1 LRHCDLN
8 KIKVQTNRLPIA
20 RFSACL
26 IIWNKAEEVIMKKT
40 RFIAALAAA
49 AAISFTSFTPA
60 TPVLAAPVSA
70 PAELRGTPVTRIR
83 TLVNLN
89 VRTGPGTGY
98 RRIGTLHAGHVV
110 HVTGAS
116 DNYQWWR
123 VRTPW
128 GTGWVSAS
136 ALYSRPVAWR

>member
-1 LRHCDLN
+1 
-8 KIKVQTNRLPIA
+8 
-20 RFSACL
+20 
-26 IIWNKAEEVIMKKT
+26 MKKT

-49 AAISFTSFTPA
+49 AALSFTSLTPA
-60 TPVLAAPVSA
+60 IPVLAAPVTV
-70 PAELRGTPVTRIR
+70 PTEVRGTPVTRIR
-83 TLVNLN
+83 MLVNLN

-98 RRIGTLHAGHVV
+98 WRMGTLHAGQVV
-110 HVTGAS
+110 QVTGAS

>member
-1 LRHCDLN
+1 
-8 KIKVQTNRLPIA
+8 
-20 RFSACL
+20 
-26 IIWNKAEEVIMKKT
+26 
-40 RFIAALAAA
+40 
-49 AAISFTSFTPA
+49 
-60 TPVLAAPVSA
+60 
-70 PAELRGTPVTRIR
+70 
-83 TLVNLN
+83 
-89 VRTGPGTGY
+89 
-98 RRIGTLHAGHVV
+98 VV